1 MTELY
6 RKSRDL
12 HVLIVEG
19 ENMEEWEKIG
29 EFLSRQKGI
38 TLHISRKISEA
49 YKVLRTG
56 DINVVIADYD
66 RTGPRVFRYMK
77 QFKALKPYVE
87 IVLLSARATLSE
99 AIRAMKEGAYDF
111 YETPVTGGLL
121 MTIIGKIAEKQ
132 SLYFEMKEL
141 EGRVKDQFEFN
152 TIIGRSK
159 AIDHVLHRVKS
170 VAKKDINV
178 LLSGETGTG
187 KELIANAIHYNSPRA
202 TKPFIKVN
210 CAAFGEGVLESEL
223 FGHEKG
229 AFTGAIAQRV
239 GRFEL
244 ADEGTLFLD
253 EVGDIPPATQI
264 KLLRILQ
271 EREFE
276 RVGGNETRRVNVRI
290 IAATNRDLEAL
301 MREGRFRVDLY
312 YRLSVMT
319 IDIPSLRERKED
331 IPLLVSHF
339 INKFVQEK
347 GYSIRGITRE
357 AMRLLVDYS
366 WPGNIRE
373 LENAVESSM
382 ALAEGDRIDA
392 RYMPAFLLLR
402 PSEER
407 DFYHIPKDM
416 KLKEIENEIIRL
428 ALERTGGNRTKTAR
442 MLGIGLRTLQRKLSL
457 R

>member
-1 MTELY
+1 
-6 RKSRDL
+6 
-12 HVLIVEG
+12 
-19 ENMEEWEKIG
+19 
-29 EFLSRQKGI
+29 
-38 TLHISRKISEA
+38 
-49 YKVLRTG
+49 
-56 DINVVIADYD
+56 
-66 RTGPRVFRYMK
+66 
-77 QFKALKPYVE
+77 
-87 IVLLSARATLSE
+87 
-99 AIRAMKEGAYDF
+99 MKEGAYDF
-111 YETPVTGGLL
+111 YEAPVSGGLL
-121 MTIIGKIAEKQ
+121 MTIIDKIAEKQ

-141 EGRVKDQFEFN
+141 EEKVREQFELS

-159 AIDHVLHRVKS
+159 AIDHVLHKVKS
-170 VAKKDINV
+170 VSRKDINV

-210 CAAFGEGVLESEL
+210 CAAFSEGVLESEL
-223 FGHEKG
+223 FGHERG

-264 KLLRILQ
+264 KLLRVLQ
-271 EREFE
+271 EKEFE

-290 IAATNRDLEAL
+290 IAATNKDLEAL
-301 MREGRFRVDLY
+301 MKGGRFRVDLY
-312 YRLSVMT
+312 YRLSVMM
-319 IDIPSLRERKED
+319 IDIPPLRDRKED

-347 GYSIRGITRE
+347 GYTIRGITRE
-357 AMRLLVDYS
+357 AMRLLIDYD

-382 ALAEGDRIDA
+382 ALAEGGRIDA
-392 RYMPAFLLLR
+392 KYMPAFLLLR

-407 DFYHIPKDM
+407 GFYHIPKDM

-428 ALERTGGNRTKTAR
+428 ALERSGGNRTKTAR

-457 R
+457 LSML